1 MLMNKLKLSDRRF
14 LEEIFDMG
22 GGYVLNFSD
31 RTFAEFFENELSI
44 NIDDPKYRSN
54 GTSKAKRLRAFLQI
68 ESEAVVAKALRA
80 LWDHREAI
88 REPSDAQ
95 DEKARHQKEH
105 FFDIVHLIEGAAS
118 TARTDAIEKFAE
130 NETLEELISA
140 IERDIRADKPAAAL
154 DRLHTYCMK
163 KFAYVLDQK
172 GIKFDKDAPLQS
184 RAGKYIKALESE
196 GSIRDISLK
205 IMKSSIS
212 IFDSFNSIR
221 NNDSFAHDN
230 EIVDR
235 VEARFIFDAVTN
247 ILRFMKG
254 FETSRFGQ

>member
-14 LEEIFDMG
+14 LEEIFAMG
-22 GGYVLNFSD
+22 SGYVLNFSD

-88 REPSDAQ
+88 REPFDAQ
-95 DEKARHQKEH
+95 DEKARHQKDR

-154 DRLHTYCMK
+154 DRLC
-163 KFAYVLDQK
+163 LR
-172 GIKFDKDAPLQS
+172 P
-184 RAGKYIKALESE
+184 RPE
-196 GSIRDISLK
+196 G
-205 IMKSSIS
+205 
-212 IFDSFNSIR
+212 
-221 NNDSFAHDN
+221 
-230 EIVDR
+230 DR
-235 VEARFIFDAVTN
+235 I
-247 ILRFMKG
+247 
-254 FETSRFGQ
+254 

>member
-1 MLMNKLKLSDRRF
+1 MTKLKLSDRRF
-14 LEEIFDMG
+14 LEDVFEMG
-22 GGYVLNFSD
+22 SGYVLNFTD
-31 RTFAEFFENELSI
+31 RTFAEFFENELSV
-44 NIDDPKYRSN
+44 NIDDPKYHLKGS
-54 GTSKAKRLRAFLQI
+54 SKGKRLRAFLEI

-80 LWDHREAI
+80 LWEYRDGFRG
-88 REPSDAQ
+88 PSDAHN
-95 DEKARHQKEH
+95 ETARQQKDR
-105 FFDIVHLIEGAAS
+105 FFGIVHSIEGAMS

-130 NETLEELISA
+130 NQTLEELISA
-140 IERDIRADKPAAAL
+140 IDRDIGANKPEAAL

-163 KFAYVLDQK
+163 KFAFVLDQR
-172 GIKFDKDAPLQS
+172 GIAFDKDAPLQN

-196 GSIRDISLK
+196 GSVRDISLK